1 MVKLKD
7 FDIQLS
13 GFYNTVYLNNV
24 KEFDKMTGFIVKQLE
39 YDFFLMGGDLFES
52 FEPYKLVN
60 RDYARDAEDLWYR
73 FKKAVDEQKGSE
85 LLNEFKV
92 ALTEIISNNSSC

>member
-1 MVKLKD
+1 MVGT
-7 FDIQLS
+7 FYEDI
-13 GFYNTVYLNNV
+13 FFNLNNYFEECGSH
-24 KEFDKMTGFIVKQLE
+24 KFQYPNQLE

-52 FEPYKLVN
+52 FEPYKLAN
-60 RDYARDAEDLWYR
+60 HDYAHDAEDLWYR

-92 ALTEIISNNSSC
+92 ALTEIISNNSSY